1 MLGMVGEMDDGGQR
15 STITQEHDTSF
26 HLPLILS
33 AILEVTELEYKY
45 TGHSI
50 NITVVK
56 ISSKDSFISSDFD
69 ATYLLQAMSNN
80 TQR

>member
-1 MLGMVGEMDDGGQR
+1 MDDGGQR
-15 STITQEHDTSF
+15 SAITQNMILAFTYHS
-26 HLPLILS
+26 LILS
-33 AILEVTELEYKY
+33 AILEVTGLEYKY

>member
-1 MLGMVGEMDDGGQR
+1 M
-15 STITQEHDTSF
+15 
-26 HLPLILS
+26 
-33 AILEVTELEYKY
+33 TELEYKY
-45 TGHSI
+45 TDHSV

-56 ISSKDSFISSDFD
+56 ISSKDSSISSDFE